1 MNNTN
6 ITAVLIDGGFFVK
19 RMRHLEPGSSYN
31 AKRMA
36 DLAWRFSLLHLSQKI
51 NGHKAHDHL
60 YRIFFYDCEPIQ
72 KKMHNPI
79 SKKSID
85 FSKSMEAVFRLEL
98 HKELIKKRKVA
109 LRLGKLSS
117 DANWVFKPNVAEDL
131 LKKRK
136 TLEDI
141 TEDDVMLSVRQKGV
155 DMRIALDISSIT
167 LKRQAN
173 RIVLISGDSDFV
185 PAAKFARREGIDFIL
200 DPMWQRIPDDLHEHI
215 DGLRTVYKKPSPPSE
230 I

>member
-1 MNNTN
+1 MTN
-6 ITAVLIDGGFFVK
+6 IAAVLIDGGFFVK
-19 RMRHLEPGSSYN
+19 RMRHLEPHNAYD

-36 DLAWRFSLLHLSQKI
+36 DCAWRFALLHLSQQI
-51 NGHKAHDHL
+51 NGQKAHDHL
-60 YRIFFYDCEPIQ
+60 YRIFFYDCEPVQ

-79 SKKSID
+79 SRKSVD
-85 FSKSMEAVFRLEL
+85 FSKSDEAVFRLAL

-117 DANWVFKPNVAEDL
+117 DVDWIFKPSIAQDL
-131 LKKRK
+131 LKGRK
-136 TLEDI
+136 ALA
-141 TEDDVMLSVRQKGV
+141 DVTDADVILSVRQKGV

-167 LKRQAN
+167 LKKQAN

-200 DPMWQRIPDDLHEHI
+200 DPMWQRIPDDLNEHI
-215 DGLRTVYKKPSPPSE
+215 DGLRSVCKRPTKL
-230 I
+230 ITA